1 MVFWIA
7 LLALCIVFAWCM
19 YPRHKKQDDSK
30 KLADAPPA
38 PSDLPSGDRIVPVES
53 DHVKKRES
61 PIFPSRLKEG
71 DVVGVISPS
80 SPVMSW
86 ENLEKGMDALRKLGL
101 RPKLAPN
108 ARKGHKNYMAGTDE
122 ERISDFHAM
131 FADPEVKGIFCT
143 GGGHTAMHLL
153 PLIDWELILRN
164 PKIFVGYSDVTSLL
178 LAIRKKTGMIV
189 FHGSAIE
196 ELDSD
201 PQLCFQY
208 TEQQTQLG
216 INDPDDAFTVEQ
228 FKYMLMDGTIGALSR
243 RSPWKVLRGGEAR
256 GHLLG
261 GNFEIL
267 TESIGTPYEP
277 DWENAILFW
286 EETEETAATLDH
298 YLWRLRLA
306 GVLKKISGMIVGKV
320 TKFES
325 TEEDNEPPG
334 LGKSPP
340 PEEVILDQTKGF
352 SFPILYGVDF
362 GHNVASVTLPIGAD
376 TYLDCSPPFHEGRI
390 SILGRY
396 SKE

>member
-1 MVFWIA
+1 MQEKKAPI
-7 LLALCIVFAWCM
+7 LPPRLC
-19 YPRHKKQDDSK
+19 P
-30 KLADAPPA
+30 
-38 PSDLPSGDRIVPVES
+38 
-53 DHVKKRES
+53 
-61 PIFPSRLKEG
+61 G

-80 SPVMSW
+80 SPVMSR
-86 ENLEKGMDALRKLGL
+86 ENLEKGMDALRKIGL

-108 ARKGHKNYMAGTDE
+108 ALNGHKNYMAGTDE

-131 FADPEVKGIFCT
+131 FADPEVRGIFCT

-178 LAIRKKTGMIV
+178 FGIRKRTGMVV
-189 FHGSAIE
+189 FHGPAIE
-196 ELDSD
+196 ELD
-201 PQLCFQY
+201 
-208 TEQQTQLG
+208 
-216 INDPDDAFTVEQ
+216 INDPEDAFTIEQ

-243 RSPWKVLRGGEAR
+243 RSDWKVLRGGEAR

-267 TESIGTPYEP
+267 TESIATPEEP

-298 YLWRLRLA
+298 YLWRLRRT
-306 GVLKKISGMIVGKV
+306 GVLSKISGMIVGKV
-320 TKFES
+320 TEFES

-362 GHNVASVTLPIGAD
+362 GHHVASVTLPIGAD
-376 TYLDCSPPFHEGRI
+376 TYLDCTSLFPEGRI
-390 SILGRY
+390 SILGSYLAERT
-396 SKE
+396 